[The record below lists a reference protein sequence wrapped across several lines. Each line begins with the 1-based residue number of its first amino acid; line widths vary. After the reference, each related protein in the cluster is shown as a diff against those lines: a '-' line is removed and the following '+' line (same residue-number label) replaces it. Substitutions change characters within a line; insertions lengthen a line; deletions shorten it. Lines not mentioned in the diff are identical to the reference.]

1 MSIVHLS
8 RERALEGARLP
19 VAVNAATTTSPTP
32 RMAVHCT
39 KLMYIAEGAS
49 RLTHAAGVA
58 EVTAGDV
65 VAIPD
70 GYWCAGAPEHSVETL
85 TVYADTEFMMQQ
97 ALWIPPIRQLLV
109 SLNLLDSPTATL
121 RVVKLAPTRVQSVGT
136 LLSALTAL
144 QRSGEQDFAFMA
156 RLADVFGVLST
167 ADAAVVGP
175 VVERVAT
182 RNRHLDRAI
191 CLLHEQLD
199 RQWMIADLA
208 GEVALSPSQLTRVFR
223 VGLGTT
229 PAEYLRRI
237 RVQAMVR
244 LLTTTDFG
252 ITEAAQ
258 QVGWRDLSH
267 ASRAFKRLNGVAP
280 SRYAYDRLAD

>member
-1 MSIVHLS
+1 MSVVHLS

-19 VAVNAATTTSPTP
+19 VVVRAATTTSPTP

-39 KLMYIAEGAS
+39 KLMYISEGSS
-49 RLTHAAGVA
+49 RLAHAAGVT

-97 ALWIPPIRQLLV
+97 ALWVPPIRQLLV
-109 SLNLLDSPTATL
+109 SLNLLDSPTETL
-121 RVVKLAPTRVQSVGT
+121 RVLKLGPERVQSVST
-136 LLSALTAL
+136 LLRSLAAL

-156 RLADVFGVLST
+156 RLADVLGALST
-167 ADAAVVGP
+167 VDAAVVGP
-175 VVERVAT
+175 IVERVAT
-182 RNRHLDRAI
+182 RDRHLNRAI

-208 GEVALSPSQLTRVFR
+208 GEVALSPSQLTRVSR
-223 VGLGTT
+223 AGLRIT
-229 PAEYLRRI
+229 PAECLRRI
-237 RVQAMVR
+237 RVEAMAR
-244 LLTTTDFG
+244 LLTTADFG
-252 ITEAAQ
+252 VAEAAR

-267 ASRAFKRLNGVAP
+267 ASRAFKRHHGIVP
-280 SRYAYDRLAD
+280 YRYAHDRLVE

>member
-1 MSIVHLS
+1 MSVVHLS
-8 RERALEGARLP
+8 REQVLEGARLP
-19 VAVNAATTTSPTP
+19 VVVQAATTTSPTP

-39 KLMYIAEGAS
+39 KLMYVSEGSS
-49 RLTHAAGVA
+49 RLAHAAGVT
-58 EVTAGDV
+58 EVIAGDV

-97 ALWIPPIRQLLV
+97 ALWVPPIRQLLV
-109 SLNLLDSPTATL
+109 SLNLLDSPIENL
-121 RVVKLAPTRVQSVGT
+121 RVLKLGPERVQSVST
-136 LLSALTAL
+136 LLRCLAAL

-156 RLADVFGVLST
+156 RLVDVFGALST
-167 ADAAVVGP
+167 TDAAVVGP

-182 RNRHLDRAI
+182 RDRQLDRAVR
-191 CLLHEQLD
+191 LLQEQLD
-199 RQWMIADLA
+199 RQWRIVDLA

-223 VGLGTT
+223 DALGTT

-237 RVQAMVR
+237 RVEAMAR

-252 ITEAAQ
+252 VAEAAR
-258 QVGWRDLSH
+258 QVGWGDLSH
-267 ASRAFKRLNGVAP
+267 ASRAFKRHHGVTP
-280 SRYAYDRLAD
+280 SRYAHDRLAD